1 MVRWYCVTEQ
11 QNKFCLS
18 VYNIGVN
25 SVIFLNGVE
34 IYKLKANN
42 SEING
47 ASICLGN
54 VAKDFSVDNMKRLD
68 DMNMSLIFQNF
79 VIVLKL
85 IIF

>member
-1 MVRWYCVTEQ
+1 M
-11 QNKFCLS
+11 
-18 VYNIGVN
+18 YNIGVN

-42 SEING
+42 SEINE

-54 VAKDFSVDNMKRLD
+54 FAKDFSVDNMNRLD

>member
-1 MVRWYCVTEQ
+1 M
-11 QNKFCLS
+11 
-18 VYNIGVN
+18 YNIGVN

-47 ASICLGN
+47 ASIFLGN
-54 VAKDFSVDNMKRLD
+54 FAKDFSVDNMNRLD